1 MKKIFIVLFSALFF
15 INAVSAQVSV
25 SPDDDFYKA
34 CQAWELK
41 GLVKNLPPLRP
52 YPLSV
57 LNDIL
62 ENVINSSSHPDAELA
77 LEYWEKIFKKSY
89 SVYLKTGGNLKVTQN
104 TENNDTSTVKNVTV
118 NAGIGG
124 EHSFSELV
132 SLGYDLG
139 FYGET
144 KPFSDYCSYAEN
156 KMYDSL
162 WDASTI
168 GPVELYL
175 DWNMLAA
182 VGTSSLYAQAGV
194 SRTGFGP
201 FIDDGLALNDTSF
214 HSANLAFNVV
224 RDRWSYASVYESIGS
239 TKNYDN
245 GKTEIGGDKFLAFH
259 ALKYNFTRYFSL
271 SYYENILFG
280 PQSSIAYLFP
290 APYMAVQN
298 ITGANA
304 NLQMGLLF
312 EFKPVRG
319 LLWATDIFVD
329 DIEVDE
335 VVKLNFDCKLRFA
348 VQTGFIFAPS
358 NSFCNRMSVHYTCIL
373 PYVYSHWEYDGT
385 KTAAV
390 SGDSLNYQNYTNAGV
405 HIGSALD
412 PNSDRVSFNARFY
425 PAKRFTVDVMTS
437 FVRHANSSEAMDYED
452 VYKYVT
458 SDNGQYMTNGSVYQH
473 QMFSAP
479 SKAEG
484 EHVSQAWDCL
494 GFMTS
499 EHKMYVCQAG
509 FGLSYELPKTKAGTL
524 SLNFG
529 YTFEYVHNRG
539 VDKNIYTGC
548 GQVAN
553 ESGEYKL
560 TYNGTEYTADSEKA
574 VVKAVA
580 SKQKQ
585 EWIDSLTDCVNQY
598 VSFSVKYCY

>member
-62 ENVINSSSHPDAELA
+62 EDVINSSSHPDAELA

-104 TENNDTSTVKNVTV
+104 TENNDTSTVKNVSV

-182 VGTSSLYAQAGV
+182 VCTSSLYAQAGV

-214 HSANLAFNVV
+214 HSANLAFNV
-224 RDRWSYASVYESIGS
+224 
-239 TKNYDN
+239 
-245 GKTEIGGDKFLAFH
+245 L
-259 ALKYNFTRYFSL
+259 
-271 SYYENILFG
+271 
-280 PQSSIAYLFP
+280 
-290 APYMAVQN
+290 
-298 ITGANA
+298 
-304 NLQMGLLF
+304 
-312 EFKPVRG
+312 
-319 LLWATDIFVD
+319 
-329 DIEVDE
+329 
-335 VVKLNFDCKLRFA
+335 
-348 VQTGFIFAPS
+348 
-358 NSFCNRMSVHYTCIL
+358 
-373 PYVYSHWEYDGT
+373 
-385 KTAAV
+385 
-390 SGDSLNYQNYTNAGV
+390 
-405 HIGSALD
+405 
-412 PNSDRVSFNARFY
+412 
-425 PAKRFTVDVMTS
+425 
-437 FVRHANSSEAMDYED
+437 
-452 VYKYVT
+452 
-458 SDNGQYMTNGSVYQH
+458 
-473 QMFSAP
+473 
-479 SKAEG
+479 
-484 EHVSQAWDCL
+484 
-494 GFMTS
+494 
-499 EHKMYVCQAG
+499 
-509 FGLSYELPKTKAGTL
+509 
-524 SLNFG
+524 
-529 YTFEYVHNRG
+529 
-539 VDKNIYTGC
+539 
-548 GQVAN
+548 
-553 ESGEYKL
+553 
-560 TYNGTEYTADSEKA
+560 
-574 VVKAVA
+574 
-580 SKQKQ
+580 
-585 EWIDSLTDCVNQY
+585 
-598 VSFSVKYCY
+598 

>member
-62 ENVINSSSHPDAELA
+62 EDVINSSSHPDAELA

-132 SLGYDLG
+132 SVGYDLG

-144 KPFSDYCSYAEN
+144 KPFSEYCSYAEN

-224 RDRWSYASVYESIGS
+224 RDKWSYASVYESIGS

-245 GKTEIGGDKFLAFH
+245 SKTEIGGDKFLAFH

-358 NSFCNRMSVHYTCIL
+358 NFFCNRMSVHYTCIL

-425 PAKRFTVDVMTS
+425 PAKRFTVDVITS

-548 GQVAN
+548 GQVVN